1 MSDYLS
7 QVDESQRPAIPY
19 GLIKIGFYNVQA
31 PWAKCGYN
39 GDFAYYLPVKNL
51 VYVDKEPYLVEVFI
65 KMKEEDRAK
74 QKREYIKYKL
84 DRGILS

>member
-1 MSDYLS
+1 MHDYLA
-7 QVDESQRPAIPY
+7 QVDESQRPKLPNKLA
-19 GLIKIGFYNVQA
+19 GLGFYNIQA
-31 PWAKCGYN
+31 PYARCGYN

-51 VYVDKEPYLVEVFI
+51 VYVDKEPYPVDVFI

-84 DRGILS
+84 DKGILS